1 VDQRIGNVVIDLE
14 EDIMNQN
21 VITALEEQVGCYRR
35 LARLA
40 QVQHEHVRQSQIEQ
54 LLHVLHSRQ
63 QVLNQLTE
71 LETVIAPAKRRWS
84 EFVDEIG
91 EQRNHAEDL
100 LAETRRLL
108 EEITTSDR
116 EDAMVLQQRK
126 LNLGKQINQASAAK
140 RINRNY
146 AAAAY
151 GKRASTMDV
160 SQ

>member
-1 VDQRIGNVVIDLE
+1 MDQRIRNVVIDLE

-40 QVQHEHVRQSQIEQ
+40 EVQHEHVRQSQTEQ
-54 LLHVLHSRQ
+54 LLAVLHSRQ

-71 LETVIAPAKRRWS
+71 LEHVIAPAKRRWS

-91 EQRNHAEDL
+91 EQRNHAEHL

-108 EEITTSDR
+108 EQITTSDR

-126 LNLGKQINQASAAK
+126 LNIGKQINQAAAAK
-140 RINRNY
+140 QINRNY
-146 AAAAY
+146 ATAAY
-151 GKRASTMDV
+151 GKPASRLDF
-160 SQ
+160 SR